1 MINISERFRDLFSYK
16 NLILAFLLLEVL
28 IFISLDSIEILSFIS
43 GQDESRVWEYL
54 SETNLYTDYSKLL
67 QRSDHLR
74 GIGGV
79 LFTEYKYSVLLAALL
94 LFLSMVASI
103 VIAMENHTVETV
115 KAQDANFQSLRQ
127 PTLTTNSLYHF

>member
-28 IFISLDSIEILSFIS
+28 IFISLDSIEVLSFIS
-43 GQDESRVWEYL
+43 GQDDQKVWEFL

-67 QRSDHLR
+67 QRTDHLR

-103 VIAMENHTVETV
+103 VIAMENNVVETL
-115 KAQDANFQSLRQ
+115 KIQDANFQSLRQ
-127 PTLTTNSLYHF
+127 PVLNTHSLHHL